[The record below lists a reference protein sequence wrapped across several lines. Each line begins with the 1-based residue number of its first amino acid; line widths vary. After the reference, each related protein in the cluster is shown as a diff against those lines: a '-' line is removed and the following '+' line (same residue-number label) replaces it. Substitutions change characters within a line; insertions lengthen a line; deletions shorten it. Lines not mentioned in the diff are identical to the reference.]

1 MTKLPEKNKV
11 TVILQK
17 IGQDASLAGEL
28 KKHERE
34 ITIYFSDLE
43 GSTAYFEKHGDAQ
56 GLALV
61 YSVNALQKTAIEK
74 HHGTLIKTIGDGAM
88 AVFESTEGALSAAS
102 EVQRDIISGRNAGSG
117 PFVDAK
123 LRIGIHRGLC
133 ILKSDDVF
141 GDAVNVAARV
151 QSAGKSD
158 KVVISGAA
166 LDHVGDEFQK
176 RMKSLGKFPL
186 KGKSQEE
193 ELFDYHW
200 EDQFGKPAG
209 SVDVATGEFPA
220 VVPEPPPT
228 SGLPAVTITVEV
240 LDRTGATVRQESF
253 QRPAISIGS
262 AGTFAVPEDLTLAP
276 VHAEI
281 GIANDG
287 IIVRDLTG
295 TDTMLRIQQPHTLK
309 NGEFV
314 RFGQTTFRFELDEST
329 RKAKLVSAEH
339 TLGLDPDT
347 TFGRAGAT
355 YDLSFD
361 TFVSRMHAR
370 IYLAG
375 DHWVLVDLNSRNGTY
390 VYIREEQIV
399 PTGSLIR
406 VGSQLL
412 RISVK

>member
-1 MTKLPEKNKV
+1 VTKLPEKNKV

-17 IGQDASLAGEL
+17 IGQGENLSSEL
-28 KKHERE
+28 KSYERE

-43 GSTAYFEKHGDAQ
+43 GSTAYFEKYGDAL
-56 GLALV
+56 GLSLV
-61 YSVNALQKTAIEK
+61 YSVSALQKNKIEGN
-74 HHGTLIKTIGDGAM
+74 HGTIIKTIGDGVM
-88 AVFESTEGALSAAS
+88 AVFEHTDNALRAAA
-102 EVQRDIISGRNAGSG
+102 EIQREIIAGRNSG
-117 PFVDAK
+117 NAVFSAAK

-133 ILKSDDVF
+133 ILKSDDAF

-158 KVVISGAA
+158 KVVISTAA
-166 LDHVGDEFQK
+166 LDNTCDEFQK
-176 RMKSLGKFPL
+176 CMKSLGKFPL
-186 KGKSQEE
+186 KGKALEE
-193 ELFDYHW
+193 ELFDFHW
-200 EDQFGKPAG
+200 EEQFGASEKENI
-209 SVDVATGEFPA
+209 ATGEFPA
-220 VVPEPPPT
+220 PVPEPPPT

-240 LDRTGATVRQESF
+240 LDRTGETVRQESF

-281 GIANDG
+281 GIASDG

-309 NGEFV
+309 DGEFI
-314 RFGQTTFRFELDEST
+314 RFGQTTFRFEIDEQT
-329 RKAKLVSAEH
+329 KKARLVSSDH
-339 TLGLDPDT
+339 TLALDSDT
-347 TFGRAGAT
+347 TFGRTGAT

-370 IYLAG
+370 IYRTG
-375 DHWVLVDLNSRNGTY
+375 EQYTMVDLNSRNGTY
-390 VYIREEQIV
+390 VYIREEKVV
-399 PTGSLIR
+399 PSGSLIR

-412 RISVK
+412 RVSVK